1 MAKNDASNDPNADPG
16 KDAPET
22 RQLCRLDGKPWRCGE
37 DATSALVDKIGRRRV
52 TCQEHGRDTYGRTV
66 AKCSVAGVDLG
77 EWLVAN
83 GWAVAYVYFSYDY
96 TRAEQRAKSARRGI
110 WASVFEMPWAWRRAN
125 R

>member
-1 MAKNDASNDPNADPG
+1 MVHFYTATVADFY
-16 KDAPET
+16 
-22 RQLCRLDGKPWRCGE
+22 
-37 DATSALVDKIGRRRV
+37 ATVDSKIGRQPV
-52 TCQEHGRDTYGRTV
+52 TCHERTRDSYGRTV
-66 AKCSVAGVDLG
+66 AKCAVAGVDLG

-110 WASVFEMPWAWRRAN
+110 WASEFDLPWEWRKAN